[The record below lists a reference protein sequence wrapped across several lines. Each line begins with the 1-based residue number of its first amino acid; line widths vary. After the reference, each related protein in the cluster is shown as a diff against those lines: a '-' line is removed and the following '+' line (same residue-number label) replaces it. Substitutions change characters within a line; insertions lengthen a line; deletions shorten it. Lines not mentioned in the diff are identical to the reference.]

1 MIINRLFLCA
11 FLTSHAAAIGR
22 TLIEELG
29 DAQVEDE
36 QNPGPLRGG
45 GRFNNGKRSIISPE
59 AGIQERE
66 NTMRVRSLSFGAE
79 TIGTDDGD
87 DQADSTDNNVK
98 HVIITCK
105 NQEEELVCKKRILD
119 VIPKESRDRYFRLN
133 SYLKLSNAYAAEVR
147 GDSSIL
153 DALEGDIFDDP
164 PRETMH
170 IKESIEVHRN
180 LQEGQQTPYGI
191 AMVKAMDVWEKYNTK
206 GENVRVCVMDTGVDR
221 DHPDLDVNGLFG
233 YEGNEL
239 VQPWWRD
246 VDGHGTHVSGTI
258 AANDNNQGVVGV
270 APGVE
275 IFTARVFST
284 NGEFFSSN
292 IITALQVCKDSGA
305 KVISMSLGGPYA
317 VSYELQAY
325 TDLHEK
331 FGIVTVAASG
341 NTGGTDLLYPASY
354 DNVIS
359 VGSVN
364 WNYDRSSFSTKNSK
378 VDVAA
383 PGSSILSTWKNGS
396 YATISG
402 TSMSCPHVA
411 GVIALMLSANP
422 SATPSQVFAALE
434 NSSENPNTTGRDDD
448 MGYGIV
454 NALAA
459 VDEISKYSGGDDN
472 QNASNNKNSN
482 SSDGNTGNIVSDS
495 NGAGNN
501 ESDCVELVITL
512 RTDRYGSDTSH
523 WLQEGTE
530 YLFYDNTFASFQ
542 TYQETA
548 CIDPKKCS
556 EYNIRDS
563 FGDGI
568 GGEGVEIKYDGE
580 VVYQG
585 GEFGIGGVKYLGT
598 C

>member
-383 PGSSILSTWKNGS
+383 PGSSIVSNK
-396 YATISG
+396 
-402 TSMSCPHVA
+402 
-411 GVIALMLSANP
+411 
-422 SATPSQVFAALE
+422 SQ
-434 NSSENPNTTGRDDD
+434 
-448 MGYGIV
+448 
-454 NALAA
+454 
-459 VDEISKYSGGDDN
+459 
-472 QNASNNKNSN
+472 
-482 SSDGNTGNIVSDS
+482 
-495 NGAGNN
+495 
-501 ESDCVELVITL
+501 
-512 RTDRYGSDTSH
+512 
-523 WLQEGTE
+523 
-530 YLFYDNTFASFQ
+530 
-542 TYQETA
+542 
-548 CIDPKKCS
+548 
-556 EYNIRDS
+556 
-563 FGDGI
+563 
-568 GGEGVEIKYDGE
+568 
-580 VVYQG
+580 
-585 GEFGIGGVKYLGT
+585 EFGSCWIEHLSLLEKT
-598 C
+598 IF